1 MDFLCV
7 SWSLFFPDWTDK
19 FQDFLSSEIILRT
32 SVFLS
37 YSANSVCIFCILT
50 FIFYCIVQKSSRL
63 ALMTD
68 RSLISNFFKN
78 NAASQCWNLI
88 KIFEKCFWRKLF
100 LILEKHRQFYS
111 HFLWTHKNN
120 MLWILEKD
128 WRQNKHAAKH
138 DCLWGYYI
146 KTMIS
151 EASVF
156 LLLRIF
162 PIPS

>member
-68 RSLISNFFKN
+68 RLISNFFKN